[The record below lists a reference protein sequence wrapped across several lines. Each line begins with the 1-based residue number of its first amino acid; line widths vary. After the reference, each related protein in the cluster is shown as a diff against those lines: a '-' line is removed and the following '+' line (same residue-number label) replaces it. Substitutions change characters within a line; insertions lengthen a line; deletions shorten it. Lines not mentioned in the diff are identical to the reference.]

1 MRKLYTMKNLV
12 KGLMLSVAIALGATT
27 AQAQSTTGTGT
38 GTGTGTEDVKPAA
51 ATEFWMGEKA
61 AEGMFYLYNVGAKIF
76 ATNNTPSETDI
87 TKATLW
93 TAKGSNNSFSFTGK
107 NGYVFHMSSIA
118 GAGKTWTVNIK
129 NNGDATTFTL
139 KTGKTTEKGAVYAFS
154 KDEGWF
160 TSNVRY
166 FNVDGKE
173 YTAAKSQN
181 YLNDWLFISDAQKKA
196 YTEYVKLF
204 NQAKSYTEAGSKLFE
219 SKDVEST
226 DAIVNQIND
235 ALKSY
240 NYNTYEK
247 ENGGK
252 AKLEA
257 AIKAAED
264 FIKTTTGINEIGST
278 TDAKVSEIYGVN
290 GARKSQLTKG
300 LNIVKMSDG
309 TVKKVLVK

>member
-27 AQAQSTTGTGT
+27 AQAE

-51 ATEFWMGEKA
+51 STEFWMGETAKA
-61 AEGMFYLYNVGAKIF
+61 GEFYLYNVGAKIF
-76 ATNNTPSETDI
+76 ATNNIPSETDI

-93 TAKGSNNSFSFTGK
+93 TASGSDNSFSFTDKKG
-107 NGYVFHMSSIA
+107 NLVITM
-118 GAGKTWTVNIK
+118 
-129 NNGDATTFTL
+129 NNLSA
-139 KTGKTTEKGAVYAFS
+139 KITEKGLFTITTKFS
-154 KDEGWF
+154 LEPGTTEGKGNAYKLAYSQLLLQ
-160 TSNVRY
+160 TRY
-166 FNVDGKE
+166 FNVDKDK
-173 YTAAKSQN
+173 YTPATTPGDF
-181 YLNDWLFISDAQKKA
+181 NDWLFISDAQKNA

-219 SKDVEST
+219 SKDYEKT
-226 DAIVNQIND
+226 DAIVKQIND

-240 NYNTYEK
+240 NYNTYEE

-252 AKLEA
+252 AKLKAAIEA
-257 AIKAAED
+257 AKN
-264 FIKTTTGINEIGST
+264 FIATGINEIGST

>member
-1 MRKLYTMKNLV
+1 MRNFYTMKNLV
-12 KGLMLSVAIALGATT
+12 KGLMLSAVMTLGVAT
-27 AQAQSTTGTGT
+27 ASAQGTGT
-38 GTGTGTEDVKPAA
+38 KDVKPA
-51 ATEFWMGEKA
+51 TSTDFWMGETAKA
-61 AEGMFYLYNVGAKIF
+61 GEFYLYNVGAKIF

-173 YTAAKSQN
+173 YTAANTQSN
-181 YLNDWLFISDAQKKA
+181 SNDWLLISDTQKKA
-196 YTEYVKLF
+196 YDEYVKLF
-204 NQAKSYTEAGSKLFE
+204 NEAKSYTEANSKLFE
-219 SKDVEST
+219 SDDNKATGKIVE
-226 DAIVNQIND
+226 QIND

-240 NYNTYEK
+240 NYNTYED
-247 ENGGK
+247 GGK
-252 AKLEA
+252 AKLKA

-264 FIKTTTGINEIGST
+264 FITTGINEIGST

>member
-1 MRKLYTMKNLV
+1 MRNFYTMKNLV
-12 KGLMLSVAIALGATT
+12 KGLMLSAVMTLGVAT
-27 AQAQSTTGTGT
+27 ASAQETGTGN
-38 GTGTGTEDVKPAA
+38 VKPA
-51 ATEFWMGEKA
+51 TSTDFWMGETAKA
-61 AEGMFYLYNVGAKIF
+61 GEFYLYNVGAKIF

-173 YTAAKSQN
+173 YTATKSQN
-181 YLNDWLFISDAQKKA
+181 YLNDWLFISDAQKNA

-204 NQAKSYTEAGSKLFE
+204 NKAKSYTEAGSKLLE
-219 SKDVEST
+219 SKDVEKR
-226 DAIVNQIND
+226 DAIVKKIKD

-240 NYNTYEK
+240 NYNTYKKK
-247 ENGGK
+247 ENGGN
-252 AKLEA
+252 AKLNA
-257 AIKAAED
+257 AIMAAED
-264 FIKTTTGINEIGST
+264 FINATTGINEIGST

>member
-1 MRKLYTMKNLV
+1 MRNFYTMKNLV
-12 KGLMLSVAIALGATT
+12 KGLMLSAVMTLGVAT
-27 AQAQSTTGTGT
+27 ASAQGTGT
-38 GTGTGTEDVKPAA
+38 KDVKPA
-51 ATEFWMGEKA
+51 TSTDFWMGETAKA
-61 AEGMFYLYNVGAKIF
+61 GEFYLYNVGAKIF

-107 NGYVFHMSSIA
+107 NGYVFHMSSTMS
-118 GAGKTWTVNIK
+118 AGKTWTANIK

-160 TSNVRY
+160 TTSNVRY

-181 YLNDWLFISDAQKKA
+181 YLNDWLFISVAQKNA
-196 YTEYVKLF
+196 YTEYVDLF

-219 SKDVEST
+219 SKDYEKT
-226 DAIVNQIND
+226 DAIVKQIND

-240 NYNTYEK
+240 NYNTYEEEK
-247 ENGGK
+247 NGGK
-252 AKLEA
+252 AKLKA
-257 AIKAAED
+257 AITAAED
-264 FIKTTTGINEIGST
+264 FINATTGINEIGST

>member
-1 MRKLYTMKNLV
+1 MKNLV

-27 AQAQSTTGTGT
+27 AQAQGTNTGT

-51 ATEFWMGEKA
+51 STEFWMGEEA
-61 AEGMFYLYNVGAKIF
+61 AEGMFYLNNVGAKIF
-76 ATNNTPSETDI
+76 VSDNTPSETDI
-87 TKATLW
+87 NKATLW
-93 TAKGSNNSFSFTGK
+93 TASGTDKRFSFTDEKGNLVITMNSLSAK
-107 NGYVFHMSSIA
+107 I
-118 GAGKTWTVNIK
+118 
-129 NNGDATTFTL
+129 
-139 KTGKTTEKGAVYAFS
+139 TEKGLFNLPNATKFGLETGTT
-154 KDEGWF
+154 EGKGNAYKLAPWLLIP
-160 TSNVRY
+160 TRY
-166 FNVDGKE
+166 FNVDKDK
-173 YTAAKSQN
+173 YTPATTPGDF
-181 YLNDWLFISDAQKKA
+181 NDWLFISDDQKNA
-196 YTEYVKLF
+196 YKEYVKLF
-204 NQAKSYTEAGSKLFE
+204 NKAKSYTESNSKLFE

-240 NYNTYEK
+240 NYNTYE
-247 ENGGK
+247 NGGE

-257 AIKAAED
+257 AIKAAEG
-264 FIKTTTGINEIGST
+264 FINATTGINEIGST

>member
-27 AQAQSTTGTGT
+27 AQAQDNGTGT
-38 GTGTGTEDVKPAA
+38 STEDVKPAA
-51 ATEFWMGEKA
+51 ATEFWMGEEA
-61 AEGMFYLYNVGAKIF
+61 AEGRFYLYNVGANIF
-76 ATNNTPSETDI
+76 VTGNTPSETDI
-87 TKATLW
+87 NKATLW
-93 TAKGSNNSFSFTGK
+93 TASGSDNSYSFTDEKGNLVITMDLSNAK
-107 NGYVFHMSSIA
+107 I
-118 GAGKTWTVNIK
+118 
-129 NNGDATTFTL
+129 
-139 KTGKTTEKGAVYAFS
+139 TEKGLFNLPKATKFGLEPGTTKGKNAYKLAYSLWPFP
-154 KDEGWF
+154 
-160 TSNVRY
+160 TRY
-166 FNVDGKE
+166 FNVDKNK
-173 YTAAKSQN
+173 YTPETTPGDF
-181 YLNDWLFISDAQKKA
+181 NDWLFISDAQKNA

-204 NQAKSYTEAGSKLFE
+204 KKAKSYTEKGSKLFE
-219 SKDVEST
+219 SDDVEKT
-226 DAIVNQIND
+226 NAIVKQIND

-247 ENGGK
+247 DNGGK

-264 FIKTTTGINEIGST
+264 FINATTGINEIGST
-278 TDAKVSEIYGVN
+278 TDAKVSEIYGIN

>member
-1 MRKLYTMKNLV
+1 MRNFYTMKNLV
-12 KGLMLSVAIALGATT
+12 KGLMLSAVMTLGVAT
-27 AQAQSTTGTGT
+27 ASAQETGTGN
-38 GTGTGTEDVKPAA
+38 VKPA
-51 ATEFWMGEKA
+51 TSTDFWMGETAKA
-61 AEGMFYLYNVGAKIF
+61 GEFYLYNVGAKIF

-107 NGYVFHMSSIA
+107 NGYVFHMSSTMS
-118 GAGKTWTVNIK
+118 AGKTWTANIK

-166 FNVDGKE
+166 FNVDGEE
-173 YTAAKSQN
+173 YTATKSQN
-181 YLNDWLFISDAQKKA
+181 YLNDWLFISDVQKNA

-204 NQAKSYTEAGSKLFE
+204 NKAKSYTEKGSKL
-219 SKDVEST
+219 T
-226 DAIVNQIND
+226 DAIVKQIND

-240 NYNTYEK
+240 NYNTYKK

-252 AKLEA
+252 DKLKA

-264 FIKTTTGINEIGST
+264 FINATTGINEIGST

>member
-1 MRKLYTMKNLV
+1 MRNFYTMKNLV
-12 KGLMLSVAIALGATT
+12 KGLMLSAVMTLGVAT
-27 AQAQSTTGTGT
+27 ASAQGTGT
-38 GTGTGTEDVKPAA
+38 KDVKPA
-51 ATEFWMGEKA
+51 TSTDFWMGETAKA
-61 AEGMFYLYNVGAKIF
+61 GEFYLYNVGAKIF

-107 NGYVFHMSSIA
+107 NGYVFHMSSTL
-118 GAGKTWTVNIK
+118 GAGKTWTANIK

-196 YTEYVKLF
+196 YTEYVDLF
-204 NQAKSYTEAGSKLFE
+204 NKAKSYTEGDSKL
-219 SKDVEST
+219 T
-226 DAIVNQIND
+226 DAIVKQIND

-240 NYNTYEK
+240 NYNTYE
-247 ENGGK
+247 NGGR
-252 AKLEA
+252 AKLKA

-264 FIKTTTGINEIGST
+264 FISSTTGINEIGST
-278 TDAKVSEIYGVN
+278 TDAKVSEIYGIN

>member
-27 AQAQSTTGTGT
+27 AQAQGT

-51 ATEFWMGEKA
+51 ATEFWMGETAKA
-61 AEGMFYLYNVGAKIF
+61 GEFYLYNVGAKIF

-93 TAKGSNNSFSFTGK
+93 TAKESNKSFSFTGK
-107 NGYVFHMSSIA
+107 NGYKIYMHSVLSSGI
-118 GAGKTWTVNIK
+118 TWTAKIDQNET
-129 NNGDATTFTL
+129 ATDFTL
-139 KTGKTTEKGAVYAFS
+139 AAGTSTEKGYVYSFS
-154 KDEGWF
+154 KKEGVF
-160 TSNVRY
+160 TRY
-166 FNVDGKE
+166 FNIDNKKF
-173 YTAAKSQN
+173 TPAKIQSN
-181 YLNDWLFISDAQKKA
+181 SNDWLLISDDQKKA

-219 SKDVEST
+219 SKDYEKT
-226 DAIVNQIND
+226 DAIVIKIND

-240 NYNTYEK
+240 NYNTYKKDGE
-247 ENGGK
+247 
-252 AKLEA
+252 AKLNA
-257 AIKAAED
+257 AITAAED
-264 FIKTTTGINEIGST
+264 FINAPTGINEIGST
-278 TDAKVSEIYGVN
+278 TDAKVSEIYGIN

>member
-27 AQAQSTTGTGT
+27 AQAE

-51 ATEFWMGEKA
+51 STEFWMGEEA
-61 AEGMFYLYNVGAKIF
+61 AEGMFYLYNVGANIF
-76 ATNNTPSETDI
+76 VTDNTPSETDI

-93 TAKGSNNSFSFTGK
+93 TASGSDNSFSFTDEKGNLVITMDLFNAKITKK
-107 NGYVFHMSSIA
+107 NFFTS
-118 GAGKTWTVNIK
+118 
-129 NNGDATTFTL
+129 ATKFDL
-139 KTGKTTEKGAVYAFS
+139 KRSDTTEGKGYAY
-154 KDEGWF
+154 KLTPWLDP
-160 TSNVRY
+160 THY
-166 FNVDGKE
+166 FNVDNDK
-173 YTAAKSQN
+173 YTRAHTSGVM
-181 YLNDWLFISDAQKKA
+181 NDWLFISDAQKNA
-196 YTEYVKLF
+196 YTEYVELF
-204 NQAKSYTEAGSKLFE
+204 KKAKNYTKAGSKLLE
-219 SKDVEST
+219 SKDVEKR
-226 DAIVNQIND
+226 DAIVKKIND

-240 NYNTYEK
+240 NYNTYEE

-252 AKLEA
+252 AKLKDAIEA
-257 AIKAAED
+257 AKN
-264 FIKTTTGINEIGST
+264 FIATGINEIGST

>member
-1 MRKLYTMKNLV
+1 MRNFYTMKNLV
-12 KGLMLSVAIALGATT
+12 KGLMLSAVMTLGVAT
-27 AQAQSTTGTGT
+27 ASAQETGTGN
-38 GTGTGTEDVKPAA
+38 VKPA
-51 ATEFWMGEKA
+51 TSTDFWMGETAKA
-61 AEGMFYLYNVGAKIF
+61 GEFYLYNVGAKIF

-107 NGYVFHMSSIA
+107 KDNLIIRMDEGTIGITTPIIV
-118 GAGKTWTVNIK
+118 K
-129 NNGDATTFTL
+129 ATDFTL
-139 KTGKTTEKGAVYAFS
+139 KSGTTTSKGNAYKLSNTVWTKT
-154 KDEGWF
+154 
-160 TSNVRY
+160 RY
-166 FNVDGKE
+166 FNVNGKS
-173 YTAAKSQN
+173 YSAAKDQSDK
-181 YLNDWLFISDAQKKA
+181 NDWLLISDTQKKA
-196 YTEYVKLF
+196 YDEYVKLF
-204 NQAKSYTEAGSKLFE
+204 NEAKSYTEAGSKLFE
-219 SKDVEST
+219 SDDHEKT
-226 DAIVNQIND
+226 DPIVNQIKD

-240 NYNTYEK
+240 NYNTYAD
-247 ENGGK
+247 GGK

-264 FIKTTTGINEIGST
+264 FITTGINEIGST

>member
-27 AQAQSTTGTGT
+27 AQAQDNGTGT
-38 GTGTGTEDVKPAA
+38 STEDVKPAA
-51 ATEFWMGEKA
+51 STEFWMGEEA
-61 AEGMFYLYNVGAKIF
+61 AEGRFYLYNVGANIF
-76 ATNNTPSETDI
+76 VTGNTPSETDI
-87 TKATLW
+87 NKATLW
-93 TAKGSNNSFSFTGK
+93 TASGSDKRFSFTDKKGYFVITMDRTSAKITKQGPLHLLPIATKFDLEPGTTKGK
-107 NGYVFHMSSIA
+107 NAYKLAYS
-118 GAGKTWTVNIK
+118 T
-129 NNGDATTFTL
+129 
-139 KTGKTTEKGAVYAFS
+139 Y
-154 KDEGWF
+154 
-160 TSNVRY
+160 Y
-166 FNVDGKE
+166 FNVGKDK
-173 YTAAKSQN
+173 YTPETTPGDF
-181 YLNDWLFISDAQKKA
+181 NDWLFISDAQKKA

-219 SKDVEST
+219 SKDYEKT
-226 DAIVNQIND
+226 DAIVIQIND

-240 NYNTYEK
+240 NYNTYAK

-264 FIKTTTGINEIGST
+264 FINATTGINEIGST

>member
-27 AQAQSTTGTGT
+27 AQAE

-51 ATEFWMGEKA
+51 STEFWMGETAKA
-61 AEGMFYLYNVGAKIF
+61 GEFYLYNVGAKIF

-93 TAKGSNNSFSFTGK
+93 TANGSNNSFSFTGK
-107 NGYVFHMSSIA
+107 NGYVFHMSSIWS
-118 GAGKTWTVNIK
+118 AGKTWTANIK

-154 KDEGWF
+154 KDEGWI

-166 FNVDGKE
+166 FNVDGKK
-173 YTAAKSQN
+173 YTAAESQSN
-181 YLNDWLFISDAQKKA
+181 WNDWLLISDTQKKA
-196 YTEYVKLF
+196 YDEYVKLF
-204 NQAKSYTEAGSKLFE
+204 NDAKSYTEGDSKL
-219 SKDVEST
+219 T
-226 DAIVNQIND
+226 DAIVKLIND

-240 NYNTYEK
+240 NYNTYED
-247 ENGGK
+247 GGK
-252 AKLEA
+252 AKLDA

-264 FIKTTTGINEIGST
+264 FITTGINEIGST
-278 TDAKVSEIYGVN
+278 KDAKVSEIYGVN

>member
-27 AQAQSTTGTGT
+27 AQAQNNGTGT
-38 GTGTGTEDVKPAA
+38 STEDVKPAA
-51 ATEFWMGEKA
+51 ATEFWMGETAKA
-61 AEGMFYLYNVGAKIF
+61 GEFYLYNVGAKIF

-93 TAKGSNNSFSFTGK
+93 TAKESNKSFSFTGK
-107 NGYVFHMSSIA
+107 NGYKIYMHSDLSLGII
-118 GAGKTWTVNIK
+118 WTAKIDQNET
-129 NNGDATTFTL
+129 ATDFTL
-139 KTGKTTEKGAVYAFS
+139 AAGTSTEKGYVYSFS
-154 KDEGWF
+154 KKEGVF
-160 TSNVRY
+160 TRY
-166 FNVDGKE
+166 FNIDNKKF
-173 YTAAKSQN
+173 TPAKKQSN
-181 YLNDWLFISDAQKKA
+181 SNDWLLISDVQKKA
-196 YTEYVKLF
+196 YTEYVDLF
-204 NQAKSYTEAGSKLFE
+204 NKAKNYTEGDSKL
-219 SKDVEST
+219 T
-226 DAIVNQIND
+226 DAIVKQIND

-240 NYNTYEK
+240 NYNTYEE

-252 AKLEA
+252 AKLNA
-257 AIKAAED
+257 AIQAAED
-264 FIKTTTGINEIGST
+264 FIKNTTGINEIGST

>member
-1 MRKLYTMKNLV
+1 MRNFYTMKNLV
-12 KGLMLSVAIALGATT
+12 KGLMLSAVMTLGVAT
-27 AQAQSTTGTGT
+27 ASAQETGTGN
-38 GTGTGTEDVKPAA
+38 VKPA
-51 ATEFWMGEKA
+51 TSTDFWMGETAKA
-61 AEGMFYLYNVGAKIF
+61 GEFYLYNVGAKIF
-76 ATNNTPSETDI
+76 ATNNIPSETEI

-107 NGYVFHMSSIA
+107 NGYVFHMSSTMSA
-118 GAGKTWTVNIK
+118 GITWTANIK

-154 KDEGWF
+154 KDEGLF
-160 TSNVRY
+160 TNVRY
-166 FNVDGKE
+166 FNVDGQK
-173 YTAAKSQN
+173 YTAAKSQSN
-181 YLNDWLFISDAQKKA
+181 SNDWLLISDTQKKA
-196 YTEYVKLF
+196 YTEYVNLF
-204 NQAKSYTEAGSKLFE
+204 NKAKSYTEKGSKL
-219 SKDVEST
+219 T
-226 DAIVNQIND
+226 DAIVKQIND

-240 NYNTYEK
+240 NYNTYKK

-252 AKLEA
+252 DKLKA

-264 FIKTTTGINEIGST
+264 FINATTGINEIGST

>member
-1 MRKLYTMKNLV
+1 MRNFYTMKNLV
-12 KGLMLSVAIALGATT
+12 KGLMLSAVMTLGVAT
-27 AQAQSTTGTGT
+27 ASAQETGTGN
-38 GTGTGTEDVKPAA
+38 VKPA
-51 ATEFWMGEKA
+51 TSTDFWMGETAKA
-61 AEGMFYLYNVGAKIF
+61 GEFYLYNVGAKIF

-93 TAKGSNNSFSFTGK
+93 TAKESNNSFSFTGK
-107 NGYVFHMSSIA
+107 NGYVFHMSSTA
-118 GAGKTWTVNIK
+118 SAGKTWTANIK

-196 YTEYVKLF
+196 YTEYVDLF
-204 NQAKSYTEAGSKLFE
+204 NKAKSYTEGDSKL
-219 SKDVEST
+219 T
-226 DAIVNQIND
+226 DAIVKQIND

-240 NYNTYEK
+240 NYNTYE
-247 ENGGK
+247 NGGR
-252 AKLEA
+252 AKLKA

-264 FIKTTTGINEIGST
+264 FISSTTGINEIGST
-278 TDAKVSEIYGVN
+278 TDAKVSEIYGIN

>member
-1 MRKLYTMKNLV
+1 MKNLV

-27 AQAQSTTGTGT
+27 AQAQGT

-51 ATEFWMGEKA
+51 STEFWMGEKA
-61 AEGMFYLYNVGAKIF
+61 AEGRFYLYNVGAKIF
-76 ATNNTPSETDI
+76 VTDNTPSETDI
-87 TKATLW
+87 NKATLW
-93 TAKGSNNSFSFTGK
+93 TASESDNSFSFTDEKGNLVITMNSLSAK
-107 NGYVFHMSSIA
+107 I
-118 GAGKTWTVNIK
+118 
-129 NNGDATTFTL
+129 
-139 KTGKTTEKGAVYAFS
+139 TEKGRFTIVTKFGLETGTT
-154 KDEGWF
+154 EGKGNAYKLAYSQLLLP
-160 TSNVRY
+160 TRY
-166 FNVDGKE
+166 FNVDKDK
-173 YTAAKSQN
+173 YTPATTPGDF
-181 YLNDWLFISDAQKKA
+181 NDWLFISDAQKKA

-219 SKDVEST
+219 SKDYEKT
-226 DAIVNQIND
+226 DAIVIQIND

-240 NYNTYEK
+240 NYNTYAK

-257 AIKAAED
+257 AIKAAEE
-264 FIKTTTGINEIGST
+264 FINATTGINEIGST
-278 TDAKVSEIYGVN
+278 TDAKVSEIYGIN

>member
-1 MRKLYTMKNLV
+1 MRNFYTMKNLV
-12 KGLMLSVAIALGATT
+12 KGLMLSAVMTLGVAT
-27 AQAQSTTGTGT
+27 ASAQEMGTGN
-38 GTGTGTEDVKPAA
+38 VKPA
-51 ATEFWMGEKA
+51 TSTDFWMGETAKA
-61 AEGMFYLYNVGAKIF
+61 GEFYLYNVGAKIF

-107 NGYVFHMSSIA
+107 NGYVFHMSSTMS
-118 GAGKTWTVNIK
+118 AGKTWTANIK

-154 KDEGWF
+154 KDEGWI

-181 YLNDWLFISDAQKKA
+181 YLNDWLFISDDQKKA
-196 YTEYVKLF
+196 YTKYVNLF
-204 NQAKSYTEAGSKLFE
+204 NQAKSYTEAGSKLLE
-219 SKDVEST
+219 SKDVEKKN
-226 DAIVNQIND
+226 AIVKQIND

-240 NYNTYEK
+240 NYNTYKKDGE
-247 ENGGK
+247 
-252 AKLEA
+252 AKLNA
-257 AIKAAED
+257 AITAAED
-264 FIKTTTGINEIGST
+264 FINATTGINEIGST

>member
-27 AQAQSTTGTGT
+27 AQAE

-51 ATEFWMGEKA
+51 STEFWMGETAKA
-61 AEGMFYLYNVGAKIF
+61 GEFYLYNVGAKIF
-76 ATNNTPSETDI
+76 ATKNTPSETDI

-107 NGYVFHMSSIA
+107 NGYVFHMSSIISA
-118 GAGKTWTVNIK
+118 GITWTANIK
-129 NNGDATTFTL
+129 NNVDATTFTL
-139 KTGKTTEKGAVYAFS
+139 KTGKTTKKGAVYAFS
-154 KDEGWF
+154 KDEGWLGI
-160 TSNVRY
+160 SYVRY
-166 FNVDGKE
+166 FNVDGKS
-173 YTAAKSQN
+173 YSAAKDQSDW
-181 YLNDWLFISDAQKKA
+181 NDWLLISDTQKKA
-196 YTEYVKLF
+196 YDEYVKLF
-204 NQAKSYTEAGSKLFE
+204 NEAKSYTEKGSKL
-219 SKDVEST
+219 T

-240 NYNTYEK
+240 NYNTYK
-247 ENGGK
+247 GENGGE
-252 AKLEA
+252 AKLKA
-257 AIKAAED
+257 AINAAEE
-264 FIKTTTGINEIGST
+264 FINATTGINEIGST